1 MKLHEYQAKALFES
15 FGISLPEHGVAVS
28 VAQARELMAKIP
40 ANGWV
45 VKAQVHAGAR
55 GKAGGIKLVS
65 NIVELEQAANE
76 LLGSHLVTH
85 QTGLQGLPVNHVL
98 IEPAINIQQELYVS
112 LLLDRAIERV
122 VFILSTEG
130 GMDIETVVATQPEK
144 IHRLV
149 VNPVVGLQSWQCRQ
163 VAFDLGLSP
172 VLMASLAKLMQSLYR
187 LYVAKDASLIE
198 INPLAITEDDQLIPL
213 DAKVEIDDNAL
224 YRHSDLASLR
234 DAEQED
240 EKERAAHV
248 HNLNYISLD
257 GDIACMVNGAGLAMA
272 TMDLIKLHG
281 GEPANFLDVGGGT
294 TAEKV
299 AEAFK
304 LIVAGDQ
311 VNAILVNIFGGIVRC
326 DLIAQGIISA
336 IKEVGIAIPVVVRLQ
351 GTNAEQARALL
362 DESGLDLVSTESLT
376 MAAQQAVALAKQA
389 EKISERD
396 IG

>member
-15 FGISLPEHGVAVS
+15 FGISLPKHGVASS
-28 VAQARELMAKIP
+28 VVEACSLMTKIP

-65 NIVELEQAANE
+65 NAAELEAAAKQ
-76 LLGSHLVTH
+76 LLGSHLVTN
-85 QTGLQGLPVNHVL
+85 QTGPQGLPVNHVL
-98 IEPAINIQQELYVS
+98 IEPAINIQQELYLS
-112 LLLDRAIERV
+112 LLLDRNIERI
-122 VFILSTEG
+122 VFILSTAG
-130 GMDIETVVATQPEK
+130 GMDIEAVAATRPEK
-144 IHRLV
+144 IHRLIV
-149 VNPVVGLQSWQCRQ
+149 DPVVGLQSWQCRQ
-163 VAFDLGLSP
+163 AGFDLGLSP
-172 VLMASLAKLMQSLYR
+172 ALTAALAKLMQSLYR
-187 LYVAKDASLIE
+187 LYVEKDTSLIE

-224 YRHSDLASLR
+224 YRHHDMASLR

-248 HNLNYISLD
+248 HGLNYVSLD

-294 TAEKV
+294 TADKV

-336 IKEVGIAIPVVVRLQ
+336 IKEVGITIPVVVRLQ
-351 GTNAEQARALL
+351 GTNAEQARAML
-362 DESGLDLVSTESLT
+362 DKSELGLVSTESLT
-376 MAAQQAVALAKQA
+376 MAAQQAVALAKP
-389 EKISERD
+389 EKASKKG